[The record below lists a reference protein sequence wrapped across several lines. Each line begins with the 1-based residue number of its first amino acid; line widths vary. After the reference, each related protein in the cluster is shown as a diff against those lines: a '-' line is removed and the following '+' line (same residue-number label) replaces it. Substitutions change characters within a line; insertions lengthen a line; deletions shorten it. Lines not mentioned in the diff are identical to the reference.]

1 MQKYFVYILKSDL
14 GYSYIGQTAN
24 LEDRLQR
31 HNSDRS
37 TFTKQKGTWHL
48 IAKASVT
55 SLSEAVHLERKLK
68 NFKKAEK
75 AMRYLQKLGLEQPD

>member
-14 GYSYIGQTAN
+14 GCSYIRQTAN

-37 TFTKQKGTWHL
+37 TFTKQKGTWQL
-48 IAKASVT
+48 IVKASVD
-55 SLSEAVHLERKLK
+55 SRSEAVQLERKLK
-68 NFKKAEK
+68 NFKNAEK
-75 AMRYLQKLGLEQPD
+75 AIRYLHKLGLEQPD